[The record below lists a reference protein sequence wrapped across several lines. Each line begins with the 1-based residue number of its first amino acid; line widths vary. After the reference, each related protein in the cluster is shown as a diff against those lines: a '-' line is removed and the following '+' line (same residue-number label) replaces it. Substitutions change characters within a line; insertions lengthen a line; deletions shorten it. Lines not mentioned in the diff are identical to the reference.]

1 MAKSKGKASPARWL
15 REAQG
20 VVALG
25 LAAYVTV
32 ALLSYDPTLHW
43 LDQGGRVGVVGLWI
57 GWAMFTAVG
66 YASYLVPLALVA
78 WAVSAFA
85 RPITVGPVGPVVG
98 AGLGLVGLTG
108 LLARLSGPSAGVY
121 LHRGGWLGR
130 AVSAALRQS
139 LGDVGGLVALATLVA
154 VAGLCIT

>member
-85 RPITVGPVGPVVG
+85 RDPACRARLKAAIAALPGNRAVYEALEIVG
-98 AGLGLVGLTG
+98 AE
-108 LLARLSGPSAGVY
+108 
-121 LHRGGWLGR
+121 
-130 AVSAALRQS
+130 
-139 LGDVGGLVALATLVA
+139 
-154 VAGLCIT
+154 VAGANPARMIR

>member
-1 MAKSKGKASPARWL
+1 MAKAKGKAPPARWL

-32 ALLSYDPTLHW
+32 ALLSYDSTLHW

-66 YASYLVPLALVA
+66 YAGYLVPLALVA
-78 WAVSAFA
+78 WA
-85 RPITVGPVGPVVG
+85 T
-98 AGLGLVGLTG
+98 LVQLR
-108 LLARLSGPSAGVY
+108 LAPQNVEVL
-121 LHRGGWLGR
+121 RGR
-130 AVSAALRQS
+130 RRICNA
-139 LGDVGGLVALATLVA
+139 LVALRAQLQKSLQTRARVLRTLALVP
-154 VAGLCIT
+154 VRQQQHDR

>member
-1 MAKSKGKASPARWL
+1 VAKAKGKAPPARWL

-32 ALLSYDPTLHW
+32 ALLSYDSTLHW

-66 YASYLVPLALVA
+66 YAGYLVPLALVG
-78 WAVSAFA
+78 A
-85 RPITVGPVGPVVG
+85 RRADAPHGEVPERDERGEHERDRHQERGSFH
-98 AGLGLVGLTG
+98 ARSS
-108 LLARLSGPSAGVY
+108 LLSLDPSVLEGSE
-121 LHRGGWLGR
+121 L
-130 AVSAALRQS
+130 
-139 LGDVGGLVALATLVA
+139 
-154 VAGLCIT
+154 